1 MRFDRTPVR
10 FDKFGEELSWFCILL
25 LWLPTN
31 PHWPQILSNLES
43 YLQND
48 QKLLPGHRQPE
59 SERSSQQIHQAPSGQ
74 LPALLTRHSDANLFC
89 AVLLLQLIN
98 DVHKIEH
105 VFFFWEKTNNSR
117 AANSSFGCN
126 FFNLVLF
133 AAKRLNCRIIGA
145 SWELAMW
152 NHILFEPPV
161 CASLLRWKTV
171 FHVYL
176 SGLSE
181 LLISV
186 NLNIQVLCAGISQV
200 MYLGMWL
207 QMKAFTPFARYSQIA
222 YLEISFLAARRSQCT
237 PTYTFLGLWELV
249 NKFILQLQVLWSRSH
264 LPVLLKKLQL
274 YELHETRLFSWFWH
288 FIEAQAEAHFCS
300 QIQLTISTN
309 MVRQVPAKIFAYW
322 LDLLDKTKGLFV
334 STMPKKTGK
343 KVGDA
348 VPTASTAS
356 SNKSEFPV
364 KKFYLSGEVAQAI
377 ESNCPVTKKSKMEKE
392 RKEKVLIEQS
402 KWRYLCEL
410 VQIHPFLYNMECAD
424 WKDQAKK
431 KAMLGVITQEL
442 NKQYNTEHTGRSVF
456 SNPSSAILFFAIHPV
471 FVCGWSTYSK
481 LMFFPFS
488 GWNRDEMDQ
497 HSKAEKPGRPRS
509 ETRIKVWWARREE
522 EVCKGPNIL
531 VPVRG
536 NSLSGW
542 TQQCLLVS
550 TDRLNGKRFLSQ
562 HPQMI
567 VLHVQKSLIPPF
579 NCLSIFNANR

>member
-222 YLEISFLAARRSQCT
+222 YLEISSLRVAAKRSQCA
-237 PTYTFLGLWELV
+237 PTYTFLRLWELV
-249 NKFILQLQVLWSRSH
+249 NNSSYNSKFCEVEVTCLFCWKNSNCMSSMKQDCF
-264 LPVLLKKLQL
+264 PGFDTLLKHKQKHISVHKSNLQ
-274 YELHETRLFSWFWH
+274 YPPIWS
-288 FIEAQAEAHFCS
+288 
-300 QIQLTISTN
+300 
-309 MVRQVPAKIFAYW
+309 
-322 LDLLDKTKGLFV
+322 DK
-334 STMPKKTGK
+334 
-343 KVGDA
+343 
-348 VPTASTAS
+348 
-356 SNKSEFPV
+356 
-364 KKFYLSGEVAQAI
+364 
-377 ESNCPVTKKSKMEKE
+377 CP
-392 RKEKVLIEQS
+392 
-402 KWRYLCEL
+402 
-410 VQIHPFLYNMECAD
+410 
-424 WKDQAKK
+424 
-431 KAMLGVITQEL
+431 
-442 NKQYNTEHTGRSVF
+442 
-456 SNPSSAILFFAIHPV
+456 
-471 FVCGWSTYSK
+471 
-481 LMFFPFS
+481 
-488 GWNRDEMDQ
+488 
-497 HSKAEKPGRPRS
+497 
-509 ETRIKVWWARREE
+509 
-522 EVCKGPNIL
+522 
-531 VPVRG
+531 
-536 NSLSGW
+536 
-542 TQQCLLVS
+542 
-550 TDRLNGKRFLSQ
+550 
-562 HPQMI
+562 
-567 VLHVQKSLIPPF
+567 QKSLHID
-579 NCLSIFNANR
+579 